1 MGGAFQSDVLL
12 HRLAH
17 LAVTD
22 RSRSMFADVKPC
34 GAVTHWPCSGQ
45 GCTNGVKQR
54 QLTGGF
60 GLQQALRVV
69 AQGGLVRAKR
79 INSH

>member
-1 MGGAFQSDVLL
+1 MGDAFQSVVLL

-17 LAVTD
+17 LAVAD
-22 RSRSMFADVKPC
+22 RIHNMCAGVKLC
-34 GAVTHWPCSGQ
+34 GAAMYLPCPGQ
-45 GCTNGVKQR
+45 GRSNGVKQR
-54 QLTGGF
+54 HLTGGF